1 MNSVGPHSRECPSPR
16 YIELGQV
23 YREMHKGYD
32 ADQKCVSEQIFNGFS
47 LSPALRRLRRSLIGA
62 AHERFLKTV
71 PVRGCSTRTSTLRCE
86 PPLD

>member
-1 MNSVGPHSRECPSPR
+1 MNTVGPHSRECPSPR

-47 LSPALRRLRRSLIGA
+47 LIPRVETIKALIDRSGA
-62 AHERFLKTV
+62 RTFLEDGSGKGLQYKNV
-71 PVRGCSTRTSTLRCE
+71 DIE
-86 PPLD
+86 M

>member
-47 LSPALRRLRRSLIGA
+47 LIPHVETIKALIDRSGA
-62 AHERFLKTV
+62 RTFLEDGSGKGLQYKNV
-71 PVRGCSTRTSTLRCE
+71 DIE
-86 PPLD
+86 M